1 MQQKYW
7 TLPMNIECYK
17 WSKLVYENI
26 LKIEP
31 TVLKFE
37 FAQCWEWRIQFTN
50 FQIAMKIERLIN
62 YYNVLYNFGCIQI
75 KVGLVVLGTWFWLYS
90 FFFFF
95 CFGFECDFGGVV
107 FLFVF
112 HLTIIDSSNWIDFG
126 CDCVQIIVRL
136 SVAVWF

>member
-95 CFGFECDFGGVV
+95 LFWFWMWFWWGCVSVCVSLNDHWQFELDWFWLWLCSDY
-107 FLFVF
+107 
-112 HLTIIDSSNWIDFG
+112 SS
-126 CDCVQIIVRL
+126 
-136 SVAVWF
+136 A